1 MTNNPQVSLETYII
15 VPFEIVSR
23 YKEEINR
30 DLLTTRLGE
39 SNWELTEGH
48 KLDDID
54 TSLIDE
60 AYEKNIHYQAYNYFH
75 PFVRD
80 YWFNASLVKRY
91 HHKKLAYLDAV
102 VVYDDD
108 KEQQQHIKFEAV
120 CDLLHFTPNIGMLV
134 LHLKHTHLDL
144 KTAQRCLDQLRR
156 LYPPYLGYTA
166 DNKLFGGHFPFS
178 VTLEDKEHNL
188 LAPLLTEDAT
198 VREETENRQ
207 PQTDLSNEL
216 ASLREKELAHLREKA
231 GGFAGPYG
239 RQRIIDRFHVP
250 PNNLKKRHPHL
261 WAAHWAYL
269 LQPFAIDDDNGS
281 RSDFFVRQLG
291 DDRAAVVSLISIHT
305 DQNDSITRL
314 IDTGNLKRLCFADAP
329 GNDPTPYSQRF
340 LTNEQFFSE
349 YCYTRFWYKRRESS
363 DKPSLIMNSGY
374 AFCWLGDA
382 NDHCYFT
389 NQKDGAPVTFR
400 HIYVPMAIIAHF
412 QKAFLLTLANRLTDL
427 TPYENGKPIR
437 INMKDFRQLKLD
449 LIAFTQTYWFSE
461 ISPQEQ
467 GIELFEMWRKKLRL
481 SIIHD
486 DIRQQINDIVE
497 YNNAEATSK
506 INSQIKF
513 LTYWAVI
520 LAIIGLA
527 AGILG
532 MNTFEVTGENPL
544 SIWGINGIN
553 RIVSFIIPVTPVII
567 VVFIIFTVIYNR
579 KK

>member
-1 MTNNPQVSLETYII
+1 MANNPQVNLETYII

-23 YKEEINR
+23 HKVEISH
-30 DLLTTRLGE
+30 DWTVTLAKD
-39 SNWELTEGH
+39 SNWKSRSEH
-48 KLDDID
+48 SLDSI
-54 TSLIDE
+54 SALGLGAE
-60 AYEKNIHYQAYNYFH
+60 YQKNIHYQAYNYFH

-80 YWFNASLVKRY
+80 YWFNPSQVKRY
-91 HHKKLAYLDAV
+91 SHTGVSYLHAV
-102 VVYDDD
+102 IYNGIENREVIFDV
-108 KEQQQHIKFEAV
+108 V
-120 CDLLHFTPNIGMLV
+120 CDLLHITPNIGMLV
-134 LHLKHTHLDL
+134 LHLKHNHLDL
-144 KTAQRCLDQLRR
+144 KTAQACLDQLRR
-156 LYPPYLGYTA
+156 LYPPYLSYGK
-166 DNKLFGGHFPFS
+166 DQKPFGGHFPVS
-178 VTLEDKEHNL
+178 VTLKDKHT
-188 LAPLLTEDAT
+188 APLASFS
-198 VREETENRQ
+198 VI
-207 PQTDLSNEL
+207 DL
-216 ASLREKELAHLREKA
+216 EKIREKA
-231 GGFAGPYG
+231 AGFATDHPF
-239 RQRIIDRFHVP
+239 DSP
-250 PNNLKKRHPHL
+250 LNSKKRHAHL

-269 LQPFAIDDDNGS
+269 LEPFSTDIDAPPY
-281 RSDFFVRQLG
+281 RDFLVRQLG

-305 DQNDSITRL
+305 DQNENITQL

-329 GNDPTPYSQRF
+329 GNDPTPYSERF
-340 LTNEQFFSE
+340 LTNERFFNE
-349 YCYTRFWYKRRESS
+349 YCYTRFWYNHNPEESS

-382 NDHCYFT
+382 NDGHFFA
-389 NQKDGAPVTFR
+389 NPRDGAPVTFR

-467 GIELFEMWRKKLRL
+467 GIELFEMWRKKLRM

-532 MNTFEVTGENPL
+532 MNTFEIKEKPELDIDGLDYVNL
-544 SIWGINGIN
+544 FV
-553 RIVSFIIPVTPVII
+553 RFITSWIPGLIA
-567 VVFIIFTVIYNR
+567 VFLFMAYVHKKR
-579 KK
+579 K